1 MHLDIE
7 QTGAA
12 KHLVVGD
19 RFVFVDGNDKREH
32 VVTADHDSHFEYDSR
47 PNKHLSKDTLVKR
60 VGAHDVGERK
70 TRIVSSL
77 ETAIKQLNKNGD
89 LSAWM
94 VSMSDIVS
102 TAINYG
108 MNETVLQLE
117 KLEKLGTALFS
128 HAQGRREKAAIETL
142 EKRASK
148 EWNEAS
154 RTTLEML
161 RNSIMAETSLRTL
174 IRKIVR
180 S

>member
-32 VVTADHDSHFEYDSR
+32 VITADQDSHFEYDSR

-60 VGAHDVGERK
+60 VGTHDVGERK
-70 TRIVSSL
+70 SRIVSSL
-77 ETAIKQLNKNGD
+77 EIAIKQLNKSGD
-89 LSAWM
+89 ISAWM
-94 VSMSDIVS
+94 ISMSDIVS

-128 HAQGRREKAAIETL
+128 HAKGRREKTAIETL
-142 EKRASK
+142 DKRNVK
-148 EWNEAS
+148 EWNQAS
-154 RTTLEML
+154 ASAIESL
-161 RNSIMAETSLRTL
+161 RNSIMAETSLRSL